1 MNFSQSKV
9 VWANSLDVDK
19 IVPSEVKNLCHLMN
33 AEFLRN
39 LSLVKLENFAKKN
52 AGVVKSIILVR
63 RHECIMLSEEQRCIS
78 YGLEAIERLSRV
90 LKLDYYEH
98 AAEHF
103 KDLGKDHEVT
113 LSFLMNLRQ
122 NSDFS
127 DYQAILGY
135 LSYWIDD
142 Q

>member
-1 MNFSQSKV
+1 
-9 VWANSLDVDK
+9 
-19 IVPSEVKNLCHLMN
+19 
-33 AEFLRN
+33 
-39 LSLVKLENFAKKN
+39 
-52 AGVVKSIILVR
+52 
-63 RHECIMLSEEQRCIS
+63 MLSEEQRCIS
-78 YGLEAIERLSRV
+78 YGLEAIERVIERGIVWKQFIEAVRV

-103 KDLGKDHEVT
+103 KDLGRDHEAT

-122 NSDFS
+122 SSDFS

>member
-1 MNFSQSKV
+1 M
-9 VWANSLDVDK
+9 
-19 IVPSEVKNLCHLMN
+19 
-33 AEFLRN
+33 
-39 LSLVKLENFAKKN
+39 KLENFAKKN

-63 RHECIMLSEEQRCIS
+63 GDTSVLCIM
-78 YGLEAIERLSRV
+78 EAIERVIERGIVWKQFIEAVRV

-122 NSDFS
+122 SSDFS
-127 DYQAILGY
+127 DYQEILGY